1 MSPSRQGSPRD
12 PHPARDPIGGPR
24 ISELERLS
32 WADVI
37 QREDKVQLSV
47 LGKRGKV
54 SNGSEQLTRIGVEEL
69 TTL

>member
-1 MSPSRQGSPRD
+1 MSPLPPRVAPR